1 MFKNKYGDAMKKTIE
16 KLIETEKNATDLL
29 EFERNSKL
37 TENERLLRKNGLKD
51 DDGEFTRIA
60 HELVEKKL
68 MSDNEEYLLELI
80 GRKTLEEGEEA
91 AEAK

>member
-1 MFKNKYGDAMKKTIE
+1 MPKFNVDLDQLLNEAFK
-16 KLIETEKNATDLL
+16 TEKNATDLL